1 MLKENAPVIEE
12 VKYIPDWQQ
21 QVSYGVN
28 GPQPNVLAVDDKV
41 KVLMAGLAPGQSIP
55 EHPEGAS
62 VYHFLTGSGWMTV
75 NGERLA
81 VAAGTTIIMPAGS
94 TRGLEAETH
103 LAFLAT
109 RNA

>member
-1 MLKENAPVIEE
+1 MIE

-21 QVSYGVN
+21 EVAYGAD
-28 GPQPNVLAVDDKV
+28 GPQPTILMADDKV
-41 KVLMAGLAPGQSIP
+41 KVIMAGLNPGQRIP
-55 EHPEGAS
+55 EHPDAPS

-81 VAAGTTIIMPAGS
+81 VTAGTTIAMPAGS
-94 TRGLEAETH
+94 VRGLEAETQ

-109 RNA
+109 RIA

>member
-1 MLKENAPVIEE
+1 MTEE

-21 QVSYGVN
+21 QVIYGAD
-28 GPQPNVLAVDDKV
+28 GPQPTILMMDDKL

-62 VYHFLTGSGWMTV
+62 VYYFLTGTGWMTV

-81 VAAGTTIIMPAGS
+81 VTAGTTIIMPAGS
-94 TRGLEAETH
+94 IRGLEVETQ

-109 RNA
+109 RIA

>member
-1 MLKENAPVIEE
+1 MIAE
-12 VKYIPDWQQ
+12 VKYIPDWQP
-21 QVSYGVN
+21 QVIYGA
-28 GPQPNVLAVDDKV
+28 GSPQPTILTMDDKV

-62 VYHFLTGSGWMTV
+62 VYHFLIGSGWMTV

-109 RNA
+109 RIA